1 MNLGTNLYA
10 NVLVP
15 VVAASLMN
23 AVIFTKKWNNYRGK
37 SIKFYSPYLPSGSV
51 IAVIWTILFALVG
64 YMHYLLMKQH
74 DGRPSVASIAIVL
87 LILFCIMYPILTN
100 GLRQRWVGLLNL
112 LTLIFSGIVGF
123 LVYRENPC
131 ASVYTLPLLAWA
143 TYVNLVYTL

>member
-1 MNLGTNLYA
+1 MNLSTNLYA
-10 NVLVP
+10 NILVP

-23 AVIFTKKWNNYRGK
+23 AVIFTKRWNNYRGK

-51 IAVIWTILFALVG
+51 IAIIWTILFALLG

-74 DGRPSVASIAIVL
+74 DGRPSFASIAIIL

-100 GLRQRWVGLLNL
+100 GLRQRWASLLNL

-123 LVYRENPC
+123 LVYRENQG

-143 TYVNLVYTL
+143 TYVNLVETL

>member
-1 MNLGTNLYA
+1 MNLSTNLYA

-51 IAVIWTILFALVG
+51 IAVIWTILFALLG

-74 DGRPSVASIAIVL
+74 DGRPSVASVAIVL

-100 GLRQRWVGLLNL
+100 GLRQRWASLLNL
-112 LTLIFSGIVGF
+112 LTLIFSGIIGF
-123 LVYRENPC
+123 LVYRENPG

-143 TYVNLVYTL
+143 TYVNLIYVL